1 MIGLDVADLVVIA
14 SEVLG
19 CDTGTALAQA
29 DLAAAEGA
37 LAQAGMARMA
47 RSPGG
52 ISAWTTGGVSARAPG
67 EARGTGPG
75 EARDRGPGEARGT
88 GPGGASPHRS
98 DTAEA
103 AVALMDALLRHP
115 PFPAHREQIAVA
127 AGLQFLAVNGW
138 QANLDVPGAAAIV
151 IERLASGRLT
161 PVQAASWLAARLS
174 PESGWPAGQGPRR
187 DMHPPRS
194 PVAQIARA
202 VRRHYFRGNRPS
214 PLIIHIGRDDM
225 PGGVITPVTGRMA
238 FTGHARNALI
248 LARQESSRLG
258 RPRGPE
264 HILLGLVGADDGL
277 AVKALERLGVGP
289 EAVREQVG
297 QVTGE
302 EPSGASPEAA
312 QTLRVWHAMVDEAV
326 AHGDDYIG
334 TEHFLLALFCDDDN
348 AAAQILTRLG
358 AGEPEVRAALTE
370 LLAESGRE
378 RSA

>member
-14 SEVLG
+14 GEVLG

-29 DLAAAEGA
+29 DLAAAEDA

-52 ISAWTTGGVSARAPG
+52 TSAWTAGGMSARAPG
-67 EARGTGPG
+67 EARG
-75 EARDRGPGEARGT
+75 RGPGEARGT

-98 DTAEA
+98 DAAEA

-115 PFPAHREQIAVA
+115 PFPAYRGQMAVA

-138 QANLDVPGAAAIV
+138 QANLDVPGAAVVV
-151 IERLASGRLT
+151 IERLASGQLT

-238 FTGHARNALI
+238 FTGHATKALI

-264 HILLGLVGADDGL
+264 HILLGLVSAGDGL

-289 EAVREQVG
+289 EAVREQVE
-297 QVTGE
+297 QVTGQ
-302 EPSGASPEAA
+302 EPSGAAPEAP

-334 TEHFLLALFCDDDN
+334 TEHFLFALFCDADN
-348 AAAQILTRLG
+348 AAARVLIRLG
-358 AGEPEVRAALTE
+358 AGEREVRGAVAE

-378 RSA
+378 CSA

>member
-19 CDTGTALAQA
+19 CDTGEALAQA
-29 DLAAAEGA
+29 DIAAADDA
-37 LAQAGMARMA
+37 LARAGLAGRA
-47 RSPGG
+47 RSPAG
-52 ISAWTTGGVSARAPG
+52 APARTLGDVPG
-67 EARGTGPG
+67 LGPG
-75 EARDRGPGEARGT
+75 EVRGL
-88 GPGGASPHRS
+88 GPGGACPHRADAS
-98 DTAEA
+98 EA

-115 PFPAHREQIAVA
+115 PFPAHRELMAVA

-138 QANLDVPGAAAIV
+138 QANLDVPRAAVIV
-151 IERLASGRLT
+151 IERLASGQLT
-161 PVQAASWLAARLS
+161 PAQAASWLAARLS
-174 PESGWPAGQGPRR
+174 REFSSPAGPGPRR
-187 DMHPPRS
+187 AMLPPRS
-194 PVAQIARA
+194 PMARIARA
-202 VRRHYFRGNRPS
+202 VRRRYRRGTRPS
-214 PLIIHIGRDDM
+214 PLIIHIGPGDM
-225 PGGVITPVTGRMA
+225 PGGVITPVTGPMA
-238 FTGHARNALI
+238 FTGHAKKALI

-264 HILLGLVGADDGL
+264 HILLGLVSTGDGL
-277 AVKALERLGVGP
+277 AVRALERLRVRP

-297 QVTGE
+297 QVTGQE
-302 EPSGASPEAA
+302 PHHPSGDSPEAP

-348 AAAQILTRLG
+348 AAARVLSTLG
-358 AGEPEVRAALTE
+358 AGERAVRAAVEE

>member
-1 MIGLDVADLVVIA
+1 MIGLDVADLIVIA

-29 DLAAAEGA
+29 DIAAASAA
-37 LAQAGMARMA
+37 LAQADMVGKAT
-47 RSPGG
+47 SPGG
-52 ISAWTTGGVSARAPG
+52 APAWAPG
-67 EARGTGPG
+67 KVH
-75 EARDRGPGEARGT
+75 GT
-88 GPGGASPHRS
+88 GPGGACPHRTDAS
-98 DTAEA
+98 EA

-115 PFPAHREQIAVA
+115 PFLAHREQMAVA

-138 QANLDVPGAAAIV
+138 QANLDVPRAAVIV
-151 IERLASGRLT
+151 IERLASGQLT
-161 PVQAASWLAARLS
+161 PAQAASWLAARLS
-174 PESGWPAGQGPRR
+174 PDSSSPAGPGLRR
-187 DMHPPRS
+187 AMLPPRS
-194 PVAQIARA
+194 PMAQIARA
-202 VRRHYFRGNRPS
+202 VRRRYRRGTRPS
-214 PLIIHIGRDDM
+214 PLIIRIGPGDM
-225 PGGVITPVTGRMA
+225 PGGVITPVTGPMA
-238 FTGHARNALI
+238 FTGHAKKALI

-264 HILLGLVGADDGL
+264 HILLGLVNAGDGL
-277 AVKALERLGVGP
+277 AVRALERLRVRP

-297 QVTGE
+297 QVTGQE
-302 EPSGASPEAA
+302 PHHPSGDSPEAP

-348 AAAQILTRLG
+348 AAAQALTRLG
-358 AGEPEVRAALTE
+358 AGEREVRAAVAE

>member
-1 MIGLDVADLVVIA
+1 MIGLDVADLIVIA

-29 DLAAAEGA
+29 DFAVAEDA
-37 LAQAGMARMA
+37 LAQAGPAGRA
-47 RSPGG
+47 RSAGGRAARAPSGTPGW
-52 ISAWTTGGVSARAPG
+52 AEGGTPARAPG
-67 EARGTGPG
+67 EVR
-75 EARDRGPGEARGT
+75 
-88 GPGGASPHRS
+88 GPGGASPHRA
-98 DTAEA
+98 DAAEA

-127 AGLQFLAVNGW
+127 AGLQFLALNGW
-138 QANLDVPGAAAIV
+138 QANLDVPGAAVVV
-151 IERLASGRLT
+151 IERLASGQLT
-161 PVQAASWLAARLS
+161 TAQAASWLAARLS
-174 PESGWPAGQGPRR
+174 PDSGWPAGQGLRR
-187 DMHPPRS
+187 AMQPPRS

-202 VRRHYFRGNRPS
+202 VRRHYRRGNRPS

-225 PGGVITPVTGRMA
+225 PGGVITPVTGRLA
-238 FTGHARNALI
+238 FTGHARNAII
-248 LARQESSRLG
+248 LSRQESSRLG

-264 HILLGLVGADDGL
+264 HILLGLVSGGDGL
-277 AVKALERLGVGP
+277 AVKALERLGVRP

-297 QVTGE
+297 QVTGQ
-302 EPSGASPEAA
+302 EPSGAAPEAP

-334 TEHFLLALFCDDDN
+334 TEHFLFALFCDDEN
-348 AAAQILTRLG
+348 AAARVLTRLG
-358 AGEPEVRAALTE
+358 AGEREVRAAVAE

>member
-29 DLAAAEGA
+29 DITAADHA
-37 LAQAGMARMA
+37 LAQAGLAGNG
-47 RSPGG
+47 SPPGG
-52 ISAWTTGGVSARAPG
+52 HPADA
-67 EARGTGPG
+67 
-75 EARDRGPGEARGT
+75 
-88 GPGGASPHRS
+88 
-98 DTAEA
+98 AEV

-138 QANLDVPGAAAIV
+138 QAYLDVPSAAVIV
-151 IERLASGRLT
+151 IERLASGQLT
-161 PVQAASWLAARLS
+161 PAQAASWLAVRLYPDPS
-174 PESGWPAGQGPRR
+174 LPAGEGHRR
-187 DMHPPRS
+187 AMLPPRS

-202 VRRHYFRGNRPS
+202 VGRRWHRRQVRPS
-214 PLIIHIGRDDM
+214 PLIIHLGQGDM
-225 PGGVITPVTGRMA
+225 PGGIITPVTGPMA
-238 FTGHARNALI
+238 FTGHASKALI

-264 HILLGLVGADDGL
+264 HILLALVSAGDGL
-277 AVKALERLGVGP
+277 ATRALERLGVRP

-297 QVTGE
+297 QITGQ
-302 EPSGASPEAA
+302 EPQHPLGGPPDGP
-312 QTLRVWHAMVDEAV
+312 QNLRFWPAMVDEAV

-334 TEHFLLALFCDDDN
+334 TEHFLLALFYDHDN
-348 AAAQILTRLG
+348 AAAQVLTSLG
-358 AGEPEVRAALTE
+358 AGEREVRATVAE